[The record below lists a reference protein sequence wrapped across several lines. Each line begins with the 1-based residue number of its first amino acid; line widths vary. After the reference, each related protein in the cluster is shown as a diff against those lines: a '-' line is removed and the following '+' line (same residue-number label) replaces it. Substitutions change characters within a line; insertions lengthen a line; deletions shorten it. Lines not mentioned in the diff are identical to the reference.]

1 MPGSFDDDD
10 DDDEDDEDDWEDDE
24 PEAVEAPPPPPYTG
38 PRFGEGIDEEDV
50 HAALEFL
57 VAIEPP
63 LGSVNTRAEYEAATI
78 SRRDEIKAFAE
89 ESQPADLATMRRD
102 YFGFTNDARY
112 TGSRKALAVVTGA
125 LNEAWHGVGLWRR

>member
-63 LGSVNTRAEYEAATI
+63 LGSVNTRAEY
-78 SRRDEIKAFAE
+78 
-89 ESQPADLATMRRD
+89 
-102 YFGFTNDARY
+102 
-112 TGSRKALAVVTGA
+112 
-125 LNEAWHGVGLWRR
+125 